1 MVYFILWGM
10 LMYQLIYNL
19 GLKIYHNM
27 YGKTVLKMIVF
38 LTISIIMKDFALYS
52 FSSSGYS
59 ILTDN
64 VIQLFKIFGFI
75 VKPSPT
81 FEIFWI
87 FFPISIIFVMLFLNF
102 KGLFNKN
109 LFVRFLPDD
118 DNVKIGIKDLE
129 LDIVVPKELFRYS
142 VMFSL
147 FYMLTIELSLINWYF
162 FKNVFSMTFQNS
174 IIILGLF
181 SLYSFVLLSIEM
193 QTFLQKQ
200 YIENI
205 FLLDGQQLVTD
216 IFEDYIKNG
225 EKLISSENID
235 MNVRKFIEI
244 GIFESAY
251 NIDFSTINNSKY
263 RINIEEKFLK
273 LYIKSK
279 NKNLGSR
286 D

>member
-1 MVYFILWGM
+1 MIYFILWGM
-10 LMYQLIYNL
+10 LMLQLIYNL

-27 YGKTVLKMIVF
+27 YGKTILKMIVL
-38 LTISIIMKDFALYS
+38 LTVSIIMKDFIIYS

-64 VIQLFKIFGFI
+64 IVQLFKIFGFI
-75 VKPSPT
+75 VKPSPI
-81 FEIFWI
+81 FEVFWI
-87 FFPISIIFVMLFLNF
+87 FFPVSILFVMLLLNF
-102 KGLFNKN
+102 KGLFNKKI
-109 LFVRFLPDD
+109 FVRFLSDG
-118 DNVKIGIKDLE
+118 DNVKIGINGIE
-129 LDIVVPKELFRYS
+129 LDLLVPKELFRYS

-181 SLYSFVLLSIEM
+181 SLYSFVLFSIEM

-200 YIENI
+200 SIENI
-205 FLLDGQQLVTD
+205 FLLDGQQLVVN
-216 IFEDYIKNG
+216 IFEDYIKTG
-225 EKLISSENID
+225 EKIISSENID
-235 MNVRKFIEI
+235 MNVRRFIEI

-251 NIDFSTINNSKY
+251 NIDFSTINNLKY
-263 RINIEEKFLK
+263 RINIDEKFLK

-279 NKNLGSR
+279 DRNLGSH